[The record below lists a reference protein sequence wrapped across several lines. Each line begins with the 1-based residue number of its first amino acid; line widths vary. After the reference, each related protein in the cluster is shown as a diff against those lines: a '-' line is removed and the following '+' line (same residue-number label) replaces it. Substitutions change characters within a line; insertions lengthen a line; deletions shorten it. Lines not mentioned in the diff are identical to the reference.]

1 MFRSLRKPV
10 LLACLLLLAA
20 TAVVWPS
27 DAAADCPETGCSAL
41 ALQILNLTYNGQP
54 RVTFRTDHSSGLGVG
69 DGASA
74 YGNIQDTAAGLK
86 AKTSSYRNGSLGGGQ
101 YWGGASSIWLTK
113 RMLNGLYYVGSA
125 YRIRVGEM
133 AGGAH
138 SNGSYHYRDNLG
150 RAFDID
156 TINGYS
162 YGNNTA
168 EFQRLANAIGAYCKQ
183 LGSNPNDTF
192 YPANDSLHQDH
203 VHCSW
208 Q

>member
-1 MFRSLRKPV
+1 MFRSSRKL
-10 LLACLLLLAA
+10 LLASFALLLLA
-20 TAVVWPS
+20 TVIVTPS
-27 DAAADCPETGCSAL
+27 STRADCPETGCSAL
-41 ALQILNLTYNGQP
+41 ALQILNLRYNGQP

-86 AKTSSYRNGSLGGGQ
+86 AKTSSYRNGTLGGGQ

-113 RMLNGLYYVGSA
+113 KMLNGLYYVGSA

-162 YGNNTA
+162 YNYNRA
-168 EFQRLANAIGAYCKQ
+168 EFQRLANAIGRYCEQ
-183 LGSNPNDTF
+183 LGSIQAL
-192 YPANDSLHQDH
+192 YPANDSGHQDH
-203 VHCSW
+203 VHCAF
-208 Q
+208 